1 MKPLVLVVDDNKDI
15 LFNLKLLLESN
26 NYLVETA
33 ETGEDALTILSDLET
48 PPDIII
54 SDIMMPKMD
63 GYIFFETISNTIRW
77 NRIPFIFISALST
90 PEDIRLGKMLGV
102 DDYLTKPFKEE
113 DILATISGKVNRK
126 HKNDAVNQ
134 KIEELLLT
142 AQINVKPSISEEDKA
157 LIVLLITIWD
167 DIIGPELKYQYPID
181 SDLPFSVKSVG
192 QQLFH
197 AAVSIYGQDNITT
210 AEGILLNIDNIN
222 SSGYIFFD
230 AYPDESVRGKERQYM
245 ITVIAPKINYF
256 NSLRIKEVFKEL
268 SLLIKEKKEFD
279 IVDYRE
285 KISDIL
291 TSSNL

>member
-1 MKPLVLVVDDNKDI
+1 MKSLVLVVDDNKDI

-33 ETGEDALTILSDLET
+33 ETGEDALKILGDLET

-63 GYIFFETISNTIRW
+63 GYHFFETVSDNIKW

-113 DILATISGKVNRK
+113 DLLATISGKVKRK

-142 AQINVKPSISEEDKA
+142 AQMDIKPSLSVEEKS

-181 SDLPFSVKSVG
+181 IDLPFSVKSVG

-230 AYPDESVRGKERQYM
+230 AYPDPSVRGNERQYM

-268 SLLIKEKKEFD
+268 SLLIKEKEEFD
-279 IVDYRE
+279 IIAYRE
-285 KISDIL
+285 KISNIL
-291 TSSNL
+291 TSSTL